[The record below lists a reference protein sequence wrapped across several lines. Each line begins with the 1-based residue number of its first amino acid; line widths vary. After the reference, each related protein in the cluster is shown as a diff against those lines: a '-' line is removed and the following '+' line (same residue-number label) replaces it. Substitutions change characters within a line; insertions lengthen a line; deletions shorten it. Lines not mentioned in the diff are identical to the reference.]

1 MANDK
6 METKPAQPTG
16 LDRLGVDWPRFGRW
30 PELFHRLSDTT
41 IKIEEFDEDSTHVV
55 RAEMPGID
63 PDEDVEISVDHGVL
77 SLWAERREEK
87 KTESDGGYRS
97 EFSYG
102 SFTRSV
108 SLPPGATED
117 DVTATY
123 RDGILEVRFPI
134 DGEVAKSRKVP
145 VVRA

>member
-1 MANDK
+1 MAKDK
-6 METKPAQPTG
+6 TDTRSSEATG
-16 LDRLGVDWPRFGRW
+16 LDIFGVDWPRFGRW

-41 IKIEEFDEDSTHVV
+41 MRIEEFDDGSTHVV

-63 PDEDVEISVDHGVL
+63 PDKDVDISVEHGRL
-77 SLWAERREEK
+77 TLRAERREEK
-87 KTESDGGYRS
+87 KAESDGGYRS

-102 SFTRSV
+102 SFARSV
-108 SLPPGATED
+108 ALPPGATED
-117 DVTATY
+117 DVKATY
-123 RDGILEVRFPI
+123 HDGILEVRFPI